1 MRVAR
6 TLALAGGLLLAGA
19 AAQAADEPKHGGI
32 LKIYHRDSP
41 ASMSIHEEATWSTI
55 MPMGAV
61 FNNLVIY
68 DQHIKQNSLATI
80 RPELA
85 ESWAWGEDGKDLIF
99 KLRHGVKWHDGKPF
113 TSADVKC
120 TWDLLLD
127 HAKDKFRINYRASW
141 YFTLADVTAKGDDE
155 ATFHLKQP

>member
-1 MRVAR
+1 MRLGR
-6 TLALAGGLLLAGA
+6 TLALAGGLLLAGIGA
-19 AAQAADEPKHGGI
+19 VDAADAPKRGGI

-41 ASMSIHEEATWSTI
+41 ASMSIHEEATWSAI
-55 MPMGAV
+55 MPMSAV

-85 ESWAWGEDGKDLIF
+85 DSWAWSEDGKDLVF

-113 TSADVKC
+113 TAADVKC
-120 TWDLLLD
+120 TWA
-127 HAKDKFRINYRASW
+127 HESPHF
-141 YFTLADVTAKGDDE
+141 
-155 ATFHLKQP
+155 